1 MRFTKHLAG
10 LATTTALLASGPFV
24 AHADAAPPGAV
35 AGATAPIATVVAPPA
50 TGDYNLTTLSG
61 TTAQL
66 VGRGAYAGITADV
79 QVVEG
84 SVDTANARNPWDDL
98 LAWLKKMFRV
108 DRPARCG
115 ITIDTSGT
123 DIGILKVECHPA

>member
-66 VGRGAYAGITADV
+66 VGRGPTPASPPTCRSSREASTRPTPGTRGTICSR
-79 QVVEG
+79 G
-84 SVDTANARNPWDDL
+84 SRRCS
-98 LAWLKKMFRV
+98 AWTG
-108 DRPARCG
+108 RPG
-115 ITIDTSGT
+115 
-123 DIGILKVECHPA
+123 